1 MDRLAPQHASHTVS
15 AFADLVAGRNLP
27 IDTITKVFILAQ
39 GALWNHR
46 TVRRSGGHGRR
57 TSTSPAPPSVDLAVE
72 YRILEHILALH
83 RILLEQGIA
92 ELDESAKI
100 AEAENELAMRLTATF
115 RRTLPALRIAGKW
128 LRANVDYLS
137 SLDGETFQDIAESV
151 ANFWETYFR
160 FSRSISTAFPPDVLP
175 PMRLALEEDVE
186 LRGFLPL
193 TGMLFEQKTRAAVHD
208 GAVVDAGPTT
218 EQVHPNEEQLMRIRD
233 IWDDTK
239 VLAEIHGPSIQPSSQ
254 AMTLDRP
261 STPDEVEEHQYD
273 THNGYQQCAEVV
285 TKAPSTST
293 GSSDFDEDART
304 ETTDPV
310 GDAFRQVL
318 NVEED
323 DEDDDE
329 IVWDPRYVPPS
340 IIYFMSLTITKE
352 RPSPS
357 LQME

>member
-1 MDRLAPQHASHTVS
+1 MDRLAPQHASHTIS

-46 TVRRSGGHGRR
+46 TVRRSGGLGRR

-72 YRILEHILALH
+72 FRILDHILALH

-137 SLDGETFQDIAESV
+137 SLDGETSLDIAQNL
-151 ANFWETYFR
+151 ANFWDTYFR

-193 TGMLFEQKTRAAVHD
+193 TGMLFERAVVHD
-208 GAVVDAGPTT
+208 GAVVDAGPAT

-239 VLAEIHGPSIQPSSQ
+239 ALAEIRGSSIQFSSQ
-254 AMTLDRP
+254 AMTLNRP
-261 STPDEVEEHQYD
+261 STPDEVGDHPYD
-273 THNGYQQCAEVV
+273 THNRYKQCAEVV
-285 TKAPSTST
+285 TKAPSNST

-318 NVEED
+318 NVQED

-329 IVWDPRYVPPS
+329 IVWDPRYVPTS
-340 IIYFMSLTITKE
+340 IIYVLSLTITKE

-357 LQME
+357 LQMG